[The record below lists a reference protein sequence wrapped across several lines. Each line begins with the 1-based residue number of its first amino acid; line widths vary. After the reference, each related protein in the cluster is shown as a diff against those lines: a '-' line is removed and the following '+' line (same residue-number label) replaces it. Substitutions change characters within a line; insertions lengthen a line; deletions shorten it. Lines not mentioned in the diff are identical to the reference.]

1 MNMNTSEVLDLSKEN
16 IQPLKQGRNAAK
28 LGTALQA
35 QTNAEL
41 HQKLLAEREEFELL
55 IRMYEGDDPL
65 KPHYDY
71 VRWIEQSFP
80 KHGPESNLVQ
90 ILENTLTAFK
100 DDERYKQDVRYA
112 ELLIKYIDTQPNPVE
127 IYQLVYNQGLCTM
140 CAPFYKAWA
149 DELDKHNDVKNADQV
164 YELGIRVN
172 AQPLELLKE
181 AHLRFQLSVGRRMLG
196 RQDECDEEE
205 LEYNRQALHKL
216 HKQNVYSVRDPKGAP
231 GQVKQQTL
239 GSRNSQSSGA
249 PFKVYQGED
258 NDYNAGESQGKMF
271 PKQKLVNKEN
281 ALKAGPWTQHGGK
294 HRSRVTGPITP
305 TPTFQVHEDEGAD
318 VGSGTHKTPSVP
330 RALKPRKIDNFTC
343 PLAVFEPPDPT
354 KKPMY
359 CKSKVYAGGREF
371 QFEEL
376 RAALYNRRYE
386 QLEAMRI
393 QQEIQNEVNAKQ
405 HQEDHITDEDNVSI
419 PEKDVDV
426 PTSSEKDPNITP
438 VKPQMQKSVTPEPTY
453 EQHLQSPIPSAKAFE
468 CKTVPLEAN
477 TSLFHCQSF
486 TVNTKEA
493 MNVVQEMWN
502 SPSPAPGFGKTARSS
517 RVFPAS
523 PVALDE
529 SGVFKVPPVPPPPC
543 RADDEDP
550 AGALKLAT
558 PSFPIYCDD
567 EPTPAPASVPS
578 LTPASSQP
586 FQIYSDDMEPEP
598 QPTKKNV
605 VDSENVQNLDQAEN
619 APLPL
624 PPFHPIAKQPM
635 SQFGRAHPPGTD
647 AATLKMLAFDS
658 DDSCDEMPMPSRKTA
673 DNFKPHH
680 PLLELNNIPTVSV
693 TAPTPVIDKHQK
705 TFGEVISHPVFQDE
719 DKYDDMTCNTKAF
732 DFVLPSSTPLV
743 GHLKSANNHQAS
755 KQNINGSY
763 IAEDVKKCGTNTK
776 QELSMIFEASKER
789 YSSSSGSSGSKTQA
803 SVCTAANTSLAPGQA
818 QAELMEKLAQISANK
833 SLEELEKSVGLLNI
847 SGPVDPF
854 CTELISQLLSHIGYP
869 KKHHLIGLH
878 RFENDAPILNCNS
891 TVKLGNTKYSL
902 IGELG
907 KGSYARVLKA
917 TRDGQPVALKQ
928 QRPAWEWEWY
938 IVQELQSRLPPN
950 KMGGYLHMSNGYV
963 YKNGSILES
972 EWAQYGSILSVV
984 SKLKIAGKGHDLHL
998 AMLFSIQMISIV
1010 EHLHNCK
1017 IIHGDI
1023 KPDNFVLCS
1032 VPSADVTVPCLKLID
1047 FGRSIDMT
1055 LFPEGTTF
1063 TKVVT
1068 TDGFQC
1074 NEMKEGRPWTYQ
1086 TDLYGL
1092 AGSIYSVLFYDYM
1105 KVVKKDKKWQL
1116 SNKIPRYMMPA
1127 VWQDV
1132 FTPLLNVESCEN
1144 IPDLSALREIL
1155 EQPYRSMDLST
1166 VNQSINKLRNILLNK

>member
-393 QQEIQNEVNAKQ
+393 QQEIQNEANAKQ

-419 PEKDVDV
+419 PKKDVDV
-426 PTSSEKDPNITP
+426 PTSSEKD
-438 VKPQMQKSVTPEPTY
+438 
-453 EQHLQSPIPSAKAFE
+453 
-468 CKTVPLEAN
+468 
-477 TSLFHCQSF
+477 
-486 TVNTKEA
+486 
-493 MNVVQEMWN
+493 
-502 SPSPAPGFGKTARSS
+502 
-517 RVFPAS
+517 
-523 PVALDE
+523 
-529 SGVFKVPPVPPPPC
+529 
-543 RADDEDP
+543 
-550 AGALKLAT
+550 
-558 PSFPIYCDD
+558 
-567 EPTPAPASVPS
+567 
-578 LTPASSQP
+578 
-586 FQIYSDDMEPEP
+586 
-598 QPTKKNV
+598 
-605 VDSENVQNLDQAEN
+605 
-619 APLPL
+619 
-624 PPFHPIAKQPM
+624 
-635 SQFGRAHPPGTD
+635 
-647 AATLKMLAFDS
+647 
-658 DDSCDEMPMPSRKTA
+658 
-673 DNFKPHH
+673 
-680 PLLELNNIPTVSV
+680 
-693 TAPTPVIDKHQK
+693 
-705 TFGEVISHPVFQDE
+705 